1 VQNSSNG
8 SEIGGKMASEILSRI
23 LVPYDGSKYSN
34 HAVNRAIEISR
45 KELSQIYFISVVNVN
60 YIQPP
65 GSLLGMVSQSS
76 VNAIKQ
82 LTDSAKKETSQ
93 MLASQVSKCR
103 IKGIKADSKVA
114 SGNITDEILKFAK
127 QKKITL
133 IVIGSQGL
141 HGIKKI
147 KALGSTSRK
156 VSEFASCPV
165 LIVR

>member
-1 VQNSSNG
+1 
-8 SEIGGKMASEILSRI
+8 MASKILSRI
-23 LVPYDGSKYSN
+23 LVPYDDSKYSKN
-34 HAVNRAIEISR
+34 ALDKAIEISK
-45 KELSQIYFISVVNVN
+45 KELSHIDIISVINVD

-65 GSLLGMVSQSS
+65 GSLLGIVSESS
-76 VNAIKQ
+76 VNAIKR
-82 LTDSAKKETSQ
+82 LTDSAKKETAQ

-103 IKGIKADSKVA
+103 IKGIKADSKMV
-114 SGNITDEILKFAK
+114 SGNIADEILKFAK